1 MKKWIVLTLSVAMLS
16 ACGGKSKSG
25 KEIAEEICDCSKKA
39 NALPTSDPNRENAQK
54 ECTLKAGKAWAE
66 IKDDQKKADEYNAVL
81 AKCAEE
87 QIKASFGK

>member
-1 MKKWIVLTLSVAMLS
+1 MKKVFVFAAITVLLS

-39 NALPTSDPNRENAQK
+39 NGLPADDPSRAQAQK
-54 ECTLKAGKAWAE
+54 DCTEKAGKAWE
-66 IKDDQKKADEYNAVL
+66 SVKDDEKKADEYNAVL